1 MTEGVGWE
9 AAFDHII
16 DNAEQLKKLEKE
28 NPEEFWHFKQ
38 SQIAA
43 LKNRN
48 PDINPE
54 KTSEE
59 RTSEERP
66 GGADCAIED

>member
-9 AAFDHII
+9 AAFDKLIE
-16 DNAEQLKKLEKE
+16 NAEQLKQLEKE

-38 SQIAA
+38 TQIAA

-48 PDINPE
+48 PDI
-54 KTSEE
+54 
-59 RTSEERP
+59 RP
-66 GGADCAIED
+66 VDGKHEDKDDFAVED